1 MKRIILNLLLLL
13 SSATVAVSQT
23 IDDVLKTIE
32 SNNNDIKAAKA
43 LYESQTIE
51 ARSDNMLG
59 NTSVAYERMLGTRSI
74 PEKSGKVTVT
84 QELDFPSIYAVRG
97 KMNKEKEQLYRYEY
111 EETRRNTLLAAKEL
125 CLDLITLNKQQEL
138 IRERLKNIN
147 NLKALYQKRYDI
159 GDVNQLEINK
169 IKMQEMSETTSLTIN
184 QNEIN
189 RIKRELATL
198 NNGEEL
204 PLNITMGTEVKELP
218 DYASYSK
225 EAVDADM
232 TLKMSTSAYNV
243 AVREHKV
250 ARNSWLP
257 SLDISYIREM
267 RPTETSNGFEIGFS
281 MPLWNNL
288 RNVNKTKAYK
298 TYAMWQM
305 EKTNREV
312 ESSVMTNYEEAQK
325 LWEAIQ
331 VYDIN
336 LVYDNIRL
344 LNKTLEAK
352 EISMIEYFMEIN
364 SLYETLETYNTLQN
378 SYNKALAK
386 MYKYKL

>member
-111 EETRRNTLLAAKEL
+111 EETRRNTLLVAKEL

-232 TLKMSTSAYNV
+232 TLKMSTGAYNV

-267 RPTETSNGFEIGFS
+267 RPAETSNGFEIGFS

>member
-232 TLKMSTSAYNV
+232 TLKMSTGAYNV

-267 RPTETSNGFEIGFS
+267 RPAETSNGFEIGFS

>member
-147 NLKALYQKRYDI
+147 NLKVLYQKRYDI

-267 RPTETSNGFEIGFS
+267 RPAETSNGFEIGFS

>member
-111 EETRRNTLLAAKEL
+111 EETRRNTLLVAKEL

-232 TLKMSTSAYNV
+232 TLKMSTGAYNV

-267 RPTETSNGFEIGFS
+267 RPAETSNGFEIGFS

-364 SLYETLETYNTLQN
+364 TLYETLETYNTLQN

>member
-232 TLKMSTSAYNV
+232 TLKMSTGAYNV

-267 RPTETSNGFEIGFS
+267 RPAETSNGFEIGFS

-312 ESSVMTNYEEAQK
+312 ESSVMTNYEEAKK

>member
-232 TLKMSTSAYNV
+232 TLKMSTGAYNV

-267 RPTETSNGFEIGFS
+267 RPAETSNGFEIGFS

-298 TYAMWQM
+298 TYAMWQI

>member
-1 MKRIILNLLLLL
+1 MKRVILNLLLLL
-13 SSATVAVSQT
+13 SSATVTMSQT
-23 IDDVLKTIE
+23 IDDVLQTIE

-43 LYESQTIE
+43 LYESQSIE
-51 ARSDNMLG
+51 ARSENMLG
-59 NTSVAYERMLGTRSI
+59 NTSVAYERMFGTRSV

-84 QELDFPSIYAVRG
+84 QELEFPSIYAVRNR
-97 KMNKEKEQLYRYEY
+97 MNKEKELLYRYEY

-147 NLKALYQKRYDI
+147 NLKSLYQKRYEI

-189 RIKRELATL
+189 RIKRELAAL

-204 PLNITMGTEVKELP
+204 PQEITMGSEINALP
-218 DYASYSK
+218 DYTSYSK
-225 EAVDADM
+225 EAMDANM
-232 TLKMSTSAYNV
+232 SLKMSNGAYNV
-243 AVREHKV
+243 AVGEHKV

-257 SLDISYIREM
+257 SLGISYIREM
-267 RPTETSNGFEIGFS
+267 RPAESSNGFEIGFS
-281 MPLWNNL
+281 IPLWNNL

-312 ESSVMTNYEEAQK
+312 ESSVITDYDEAKK
-325 LWEAIQ
+325 LWEALQI
-331 VYDIN
+331 YDIN
-336 LVYDNIRL
+336 LVYENIRL

-364 SLYETLETYNTLQN
+364 SLYETLETYNTLKN
-378 SYNKALAK
+378 SYNKAIAK
-386 MYKYKL
+386 MYKHKL

>member
-147 NLKALYQKRYDI
+147 NLKVLYQKRYDI

-232 TLKMSTSAYNV
+232 TLKMSTGAYNV

-267 RPTETSNGFEIGFS
+267 RPAETSNGFEIGFS

>member
-147 NLKALYQKRYDI
+147 NLKVLYQKRYDI

-204 PLNITMGTEVKELP
+204 PLNITIGTEVKELP

-232 TLKMSTSAYNV
+232 TLKMSTGAYNV

-267 RPTETSNGFEIGFS
+267 RPAETSNGFEIGFS

>member
-97 KMNKEKEQLYRYEY
+97 KMNKEKELLYKYEY

-147 NLKALYQKRYDI
+147 NLKVLYQKRYDI

-232 TLKMSTSAYNV
+232 TLKISTGAYNV

-267 RPTETSNGFEIGFS
+267 RPAETSNGFEIGFS